1 MRDGTEGVH
10 SSRSSLVAVPVSD
23 QLHHSK
29 RIKRSS
35 SIAVATR
42 PSSILMNNINIGDLP
57 EGVLVEIL
65 SRLPCYKYVSQ
76 CKCVSK
82 HWCSLMSDPSFIGRF
97 LCLQSDKQ
105 TEIIRSL
112 INRRGVEFLKRLSS
126 SGKPLTR
133 LFGSLMSFNHLN
145 EEPIVVGTYNDLVLC
160 CASNLYQRDYYI
172 CNAYT
177 NQWVPLPPPPQLCQF
192 AAVGFICDLPYY
204 QCRKDKDIHD
214 HIQLNTD
221 FRYRVVRLIDDPE
234 KKLSCKF
241 KVQIFSSETGEW
253 TESIVTTP
261 SPVHNNSIDTQ
272 IYFPWNGVLYW
283 MAHDCDFLIGV
294 DPFMITDRNSTSVPS
309 TSSYGTPDDGI
320 GQYRCRFIEFD
331 QHAWDDTCVLQ
342 CVGVNRGC

>member
-82 HWCSLMSDPSFIGRF
+82 HWCSLLSDPSFIGRF
-97 LCLQSDKQ
+97 LCVQCDKQ

-112 INRRGVEFLKRLSS
+112 INRQGVEFLKRLSS

-133 LFGSLMSFNHLN
+133 LFESLMSFNHLN

-177 NQWVPLPPPPQLCQF
+177 NQWCLFLPLLNSASSQQW
-192 AAVGFICDLPYY
+192 DLSAIFLTTSAG
-204 QCRKDKDIHD
+204 KTKTFTTTS
-214 HIQLNTD
+214 N
-221 FRYRVVRLIDDPE
+221 LI
-234 KKLSCKF
+234 L
-241 KVQIFSSETGEW
+241 ILGTG
-253 TESIVTTP
+253 
-261 SPVHNNSIDTQ
+261 
-272 IYFPWNGVLYW
+272 L
-283 MAHDCDFLIGV
+283 
-294 DPFMITDRNSTSVPS
+294 
-309 TSSYGTPDDGI
+309 
-320 GQYRCRFIEFD
+320 
-331 QHAWDDTCVLQ
+331 
-342 CVGVNRGC
+342 